1 MTPIESLSCRITAM
15 SCEMNRYESASS
27 ERSRASRFT
36 MPARTDTSRADVGS
50 SRMRICGSAASAR
63 AIATRWAWP
72 PDISCGSRS
81 VNREPSDT
89 MSSSSVTRAAACLRP
104 GTRRC
109 TSSTSVRARPAVSRG
124 FSEEKGS
131 CETSCS
137 RRASSGRG

>member
-1 MTPIESLSCRITAM
+1 M
-15 SCEMNRYESASS
+15 SWLMNRYESANS

-36 MPARTDTSRADVGS
+36 MPARTNTSRADVGS

-63 AIATRWAWP
+63 AIAARWAWP

-81 VNREPSDT
+81 AKRAPSAT
-89 MSSSSVTRAAACLRP
+89 MSSSSVTRAAACFQAGHPPVHQQDL
-104 GTRRC
+104 G
-109 TSSTSVRARPAVSRG
+109 RARPAVSRG
-124 FSEEKGS
+124 FSEENGS